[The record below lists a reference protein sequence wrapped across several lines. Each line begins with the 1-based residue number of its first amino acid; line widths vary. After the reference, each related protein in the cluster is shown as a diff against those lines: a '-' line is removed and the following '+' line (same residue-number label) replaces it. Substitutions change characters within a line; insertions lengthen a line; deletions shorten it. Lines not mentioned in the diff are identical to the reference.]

1 LRGSVSEPTKP
12 SRINVLAGTNGAG
25 KSSVVGATIEAA
37 GLTYFNPDDATRELL
52 ADNPGMTLVEANSLA
67 WQRGTQGLQRAID
80 DRINY
85 AFETTLGGK
94 TITRLLE
101 TALAVGVEVKVWYV
115 GLSSPELHLA
125 RVRARVTAGGH
136 DIPEQKIRERYDQS
150 RYNLIHLLPKLTE
163 LRVYDNSEDADPLTG
178 VAPEPKLVL
187 HMVRKRIVEMCDL
200 TAAPEW
206 TRVILMEAI
215 DLQK

>member
-1 LRGSVSEPTKP
+1 MSEPARP
-12 SRINVLAGTNGAG
+12 SRINVLAGTDGAG
-25 KSSVVGATIEAA
+25 KSSVIGATIEAA
-37 GLTYFNPDDATRELL
+37 ALTYFNPDDATWELL
-52 ADNPGMTLVEANSLA
+52 ADNPGMALVEANSLA
-67 WQRGTQGLQRAID
+67 WQKGTQGLQRAID
-80 DRINY
+80 ERIDY

-94 TITRLLE
+94 TITSLLE
-101 TALAVGVEVKVWYV
+101 TALSVGVEVKLWYV

-125 RVRARVTAGGH
+125 RVRARGTAGGH

-163 LRVYDNSEDADPLTG
+163 LRVHDNSADADPLTG

-187 HMVRKRIVEMCDL
+187 HMVRKGIVEMCDL
-200 TAAPEW
+200 TTAPEW